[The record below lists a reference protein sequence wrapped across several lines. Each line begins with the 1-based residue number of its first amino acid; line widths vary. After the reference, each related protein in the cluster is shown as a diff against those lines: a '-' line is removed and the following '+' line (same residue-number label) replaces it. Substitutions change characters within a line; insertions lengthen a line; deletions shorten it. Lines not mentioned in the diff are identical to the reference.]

1 MVANERIDIRLV
13 AMLLGPMITA
23 QWEKW
28 EAIIRGTR
36 DSEKNPGAWA
46 GFEFLYHRWFNF
58 RTKWGGPNCYS
69 KGTLDDH
76 YKSSQNSTKYPF
88 F

>member
-1 MVANERIDIRLV
+1 LWSYNAIGAMVANERIDIRLV

-36 DSEKNPGAWA
+36 DSEKNPGSWA
-46 GFEFLYHRWFNF
+46 GFEFLYN
-58 RTKWGGPNCYS
+58 
-69 KGTLDDH
+69 
-76 YKSSQNSTKYPF
+76 QMV
-88 F
+88 